1 LSEKPYEFVHQ
12 SNFNHESS
20 SWRMQYLKEDLLSS
34 EEPKDANVTGHKR
47 LMQLNYTLQWF

>member
-1 LSEKPYEFVHQ
+1 
-12 SNFNHESS
+12 
-20 SWRMQYLKEDLLSS
+20 MQYLKEDLLSS